1 MTVLFLLYFCFF
13 NDSIQ
18 SMHNE
23 NVYRPDKK
31 KIEAVYEKYN
41 TVLSDILGRIE
52 SSLRENINLRSRPTF
67 KSRIKSFPSYYRK
80 LLRVK
85 TSMEL
90 SQAAS
95 LLCLTDIIGIRVIC
109 AFLEDLSVVEQQIKE
124 TYEVIEVEHK
134 GNANNFKEFGYE
146 SVHVL
151 IKIPENCIPQDSMIE
166 IPDNLVCEIQIR
178 TILQDAW
185 AEVEHELIYKSE
197 FSPFDMPLRRKL
209 ASMNASLSLADI
221 IFQEIRDYQNKL
233 QGEIEERRQSFYL
246 MADNLTRTSTE
257 NETDENKSI
266 QRVSPFVRGTIDDL
280 ILEALHEHNAGNL
293 DRAISIYTEIL
304 TSKPV
309 PPAPVLTVMFKHRG
323 MAYFAKND
331 FDSALADFK
340 ESFENDKRNFRSLY
354 YAGIVYSI
362 QGDYEQAIEVFTES
376 LKVNEYQSHT
386 LYRRALAYYHTGNYE
401 KALVDLT
408 DSEKLGLDN
417 DETKDLHKKLIEKFD
432 MNV

>member
-1 MTVLFLLYFCFF
+1 MSHMRKFLLLLLVTAGCLFMLTAC
-13 NDSIQ
+13 
-18 SMHNE
+18 H
-23 NVYRPDKK
+23 
-31 KIEAVYEKYN
+31 
-41 TVLSDILGRIE
+41 G
-52 SSLRENINLRSRPTF
+52 SRG
-67 KSRIKSFPSYYRK
+67 
-80 LLRVK
+80 L
-85 TSMEL
+85 
-90 SQAAS
+90 
-95 LLCLTDIIGIRVIC
+95 D
-109 AFLEDLSVVEQQIKE
+109 AFV
-124 TYEVIEVEHK
+124 
-134 GNANNFKEFGYE
+134 
-146 SVHVL
+146 
-151 IKIPENCIPQDSMIE
+151 IPE
-166 IPDNLVCEIQIR
+166 
-178 TILQDAW
+178 
-185 AEVEHELIYKSE
+185 E
-197 FSPFDMPLRRKL
+197 FDTS
-209 ASMNASLSLADI
+209 
-221 IFQEIRDYQNKL
+221 RDYEITFWAKNDTNKT
-233 QGEIEERRQSFYL
+233 QTAIYEQ
-246 MADNLTRTSTE
+246 A
-257 NETDENKSI
+257 
-266 QRVSPFVRGTIDDL
+266 IDDL

-340 ESFENDKRNFRSLY
+340 KSFENDKRNFRSLY

-362 QGDYEQAIEVFTES
+362 RGDYEQAIEVFTES